1 LIYNSSD
8 ISKITENDVLNLIKW
23 FKKQHI

>member
-8 ISKITENDVLNLIKW
+8 ISKISENDVLNLIKW